1 MFEKPSCDKRDAIIT
16 FRVDISVSGGEAGL
30 MRRTTVRIDETLLNE
45 AKAFAA
51 RHGRSLN
58 SVMEDA
64 LRQLLNRSEQVKE
77 RPRVELPVHKGEVG
91 LMPGVELTPEFI
103 KELLLQ
109 EDIEH
114 YLETQ
119 RDAAC

>member
-1 MFEKPSCDKRDAIIT
+1 
-16 FRVDISVSGGEAGL
+16 